1 MEERN
6 NSVGASPKSRTF
18 TYVWII
24 LVALGL
30 ITGGLALLSS
40 YASDRPQPALL
51 PDIARAIEAGQVE
64 SLVVRGDMLIAEK
77 NNGVRLGARKEAN
90 VSAFE
95 SLEVLGVPQQT
106 LRTLSIEV
114 EPTESRTWVYF
125 GTALTFLPLL
135 LIGFFIFIAIRTMR
149 RNPGG
154 MMMPGGFQNR
164 IGQSNAR
171 VIGGA
176 AAKEEDTAL
185 ERPKV
190 TFADVAGSEQAK
202 LELWEV
208 VEFLKEAEKFIKL
221 GARVPK
227 GVLMAGPPGTGKTL
241 MAKAVAGEAGVPFIH
256 ISGSQFVEMFVGVG
270 ASRVRDLFKKAKEHS
285 PAVVFIDEIDAVGR
299 RRGVG
304 LGGGNDEREQT
315 LNQILVEMDG
325 FDTDTNVIVVAAT
338 NRPDILDPA
347 LTRPGRF
354 DRKVLIDLPDVE
366 AREAIL
372 QVHSRGKPLAEDAN
386 LADLA
391 KLTPGFAGADLEN
404 LVNEAAI
411 LAARRGLSQ
420 IGMPEFQDSME
431 RIVAGPERKGKL
443 LSEQERQVVAYHE
456 AGHAVVMHHTPD
468 SDPVHKVSIISRGM
482 ALGYTMPLPEYQ
494 RLLRTREA
502 FENELMGLL
511 GGRAAEELIFQRVT
525 TGAGNDLERATR
537 LARAMVTRFG
547 FSDKL
552 GLRVY
557 GEEQGNPFLGAMGE
571 SRNYSEERA
580 QAIDQEIQEILDRA
594 YTQAKALL
602 TEQRQKL
609 EKLAQAL
616 LEEETINRP
625 QFEVMMA

>member
-1 MEERN
+1 
-6 NSVGASPKSRTF
+6 
-18 TYVWII
+18 
-24 LVALGL
+24 
-30 ITGGLALLSS
+30 
-40 YASDRPQPALL
+40 
-51 PDIARAIEAGQVE
+51 
-64 SLVVRGDMLIAEK
+64 
-77 NNGVRLGARKEAN
+77 
-90 VSAFE
+90 
-95 SLEVLGVPQQT
+95 
-106 LRTLSIEV
+106 
-114 EPTESRTWVYF
+114 
-125 GTALTFLPLL
+125 
-135 LIGFFIFIAIRTMR
+135 
-149 RNPGG
+149 
-154 MMMPGGFQNR
+154 
-164 IGQSNAR
+164 
-171 VIGGA
+171 
-176 AAKEEDTAL
+176 
-185 ERPKV
+185 
-190 TFADVAGSEQAK
+190 
-202 LELWEV
+202 
-208 VEFLKEAEKFIKL
+208 
-221 GARVPK
+221 
-227 GVLMAGPPGTGKTL
+227 
-241 MAKAVAGEAGVPFIH
+241 
-256 ISGSQFVEMFVGVG
+256 
-270 ASRVRDLFKKAKEHS
+270 
-285 PAVVFIDEIDAVGR
+285 GR